1 MTRRDIQSRYDRLS
15 GADVMN
21 LVAERP
27 GTPWHIGLIG
37 VLDGAPL
44 TTKTGDLRLAG
55 IRDTLAEAVLR
66 APRLRQVVRRTRP
79 GQGRPVWVE
88 AAEVDLDRHL
98 RVAPVPAPGD
108 ELTFLHRCEEVLVP
122 VMDRARPLWDLTLL
136 PGLADGQ
143 VGVVLR
149 LHHALADGLAAVQ
162 LVQALFDGPSG
173 SAVGTGP
180 SALSPSGGALAV
192 DAWSTRLA
200 VARAA
205 LHSGP
210 RVRGLAASV
219 GALGSQLESL
229 VRPREPFPR
238 TSLTRPV
245 GPTRRLALLR
255 VPLERVHAVTHAHGA
270 SVNDA
275 VLAAV
280 AGGLRAVLESRGE
293 PADLTLRASVPV
305 SLRAGEKGGA
315 VGNRV
320 GVLMVPLPL
329 EERDTV
335 RRLER
340 IAEAT
345 RTEKVKA
352 RRAGPLVV
360 LTTTLGVRLAL
371 PLLRRQRLVSVFVT
385 NVPGPSAT
393 LRLAGAR
400 LVRAYPAA
408 PIAGNVTLGVG
419 VLSYAG
425 DLGLGLVADAEA
437 WPDLP
442 VFVDALRDSFGA
454 LVDAD

>member
-1 MTRRDIQSRYDRLS
+1 
-15 GADVMN
+15 
-21 LVAERP
+21 
-27 GTPWHIGLIG
+27 
-37 VLDGAPL
+37 
-44 TTKTGDLRLAG
+44 
-55 IRDTLAEAVLR
+55 
-66 APRLRQVVRRTRP
+66 
-79 GQGRPVWVE
+79 
-88 AAEVDLDRHL
+88 
-98 RVAPVPAPGD
+98 
-108 ELTFLHRCEEVLVP
+108 
-122 VMDRARPLWDLTLL
+122 
-136 PGLADGQ
+136 
-143 VGVVLR
+143 
-149 LHHALADGLAAVQ
+149 
-162 LVQALFDGPSG
+162 
-173 SAVGTGP
+173 
-180 SALSPSGGALAV
+180 
-192 DAWSTRLA
+192 
-200 VARAA
+200 
-205 LHSGP
+205 
-210 RVRGLAASV
+210 
-219 GALGSQLESL
+219 
-229 VRPREPFPR
+229 
-238 TSLTRPV
+238 
-245 GPTRRLALLR
+245 
-255 VPLERVHAVTHAHGA
+255 
-270 SVNDA
+270 
-275 VLAAV
+275 V

-305 SLRAGEKGGA
+305 SLRAGENGGA